1 MITIGDD
8 FSFTDSL
15 ESKVTKSTG
24 VLSLPIP
31 IRIQIEDDDN
41 PGEVEK
47 FVLEV
52 TNVLLMTTPEG
63 RITEVFVN
71 NLVTV
76 VIVDDDGMLDT

>member
-24 VLSLPIP
+24 VLSLPMT
-31 IRIQIEDDDN
+31 IRIQVEDDHS

-52 TNVLLMTTPEG
+52 TDALLMLSPEG
-63 RITEVFVN
+63 MVTEVFVN
-71 NLVTV
+71 NSVTV